1 MQRGKAAVLSS
12 FQWNERLEKLQQPT
26 AEKMDKFL

>member
-1 MQRGKAAVLSS
+1 MQRGKAAVLPP
-12 FQWNERLEKLQQPT
+12 FQWNARMEKLQQPT

>member
-1 MQRGKAAVLSS
+1 MQRGKAAVLPL
-12 FQWNERLEKLQQPT
+12 FQWNARLEKLQQQN